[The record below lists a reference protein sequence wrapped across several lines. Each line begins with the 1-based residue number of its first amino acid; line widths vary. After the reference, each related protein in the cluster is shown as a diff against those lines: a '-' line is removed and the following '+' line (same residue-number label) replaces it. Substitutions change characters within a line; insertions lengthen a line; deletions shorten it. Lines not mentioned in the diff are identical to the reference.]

1 MLKKMLKHEW
11 AETWRIPSLAFFV
24 TVVLTVVCALYF
36 YFAPMATPEVELNVG
51 NMVLFL
57 LFVFYSGIVSLLIT
71 VYLGVRFYKNLYTDE
86 GYLMHTLP
94 VRPRMLIL
102 SKTLVGVFWIYLAG
116 ILSIITILPV
126 VCLAVPKLGYISEP
140 ELAELTSKMLPELL
154 SLFGDSPLELFF
166 YFVPYMIVSSF
177 FSVLL
182 LYAAICLGQLFGK
195 HKALSSILCYLG
207 LNTLLSTVSAVLMVP
222 GLTGVII
229 THADDS
235 DDFLTLV
242 MPSIMQTTF
251 FITFLSSLLLS
262 AVCFWLCDYL
272 MKKNLNLD

>member
-1 MLKKMLKHEW
+1 MLKKLLKHEW

-36 YFAPMATPEVELNVG
+36 YFAPAATPEVELNVG

-116 ILSIITILPV
+116 ILSLITILPV